1 MLELLR
7 LTEALEA
14 LSKQSGVTLFMTLLA
29 TFQTLLYPTPGED
42 IPVGSPIANRNRS
55 EIEGLIGFSSIVW

>member
-1 MLELLR
+1 LLELPLR

-29 TFQTLLYPTPGED
+29 TFQTLLYRYTGQED
-42 IPVGSPIANRNRS
+42 IPVLIANRNPQRN
-55 EIEGLIGFSSIVW
+55 